1 MRRIVF
7 DNAPTYVDEVEDLA
21 WADIDPQALW
31 GYNGPALLTQGDQ
44 SMPSLRKIVDKLAEA
59 LPQAQQVTYK
69 GARHLPQW
77 THTDD
82 FVASL
87 TQFLSRPSA

>member
-1 MRRIVF
+1 VF
-7 DNAPTYVDEVEDLA
+7 DNAPVYVDEVEDPA
-21 WADIDPQALW
+21 WADIDRQALS
-31 GYNGPALLTQGDQ
+31 GYNSPALLTQGDQ

-59 LPQAQQVTYK
+59 LPQAQRVTYE

-77 THTDD
+77 THPDA

-87 TQFLSRPSA
+87 AEFLSRASA